1 MVHYNCSSSQKG
13 NVTRSPLNWQLHNIY
28 GQKLSKFKSV
38 KCMLGL
44 LDSLRHAEGRL
55 DLPGRAEQRAGP
67 RLAPRHEEGA
77 LLRGPAGVT
86 PLLPPD
92 LSWGAPHTIR
102 EGGAGVPTLPLVT
115 SSTSLQSWC
124 QYCPGSHLTLISPGE
139 KRMIYVLDN
148 LGSILCVQVSSLRF

>member
-1 MVHYNCSSSQKG
+1 
-13 NVTRSPLNWQLHNIY
+13 
-28 GQKLSKFKSV
+28 
-38 KCMLGL
+38 MLGL

-92 LSWGAPHTIR
+92 LG
-102 EGGAGVPTLPLVT
+102 
-115 SSTSLQSWC
+115 
-124 QYCPGSHLTLISPGE
+124 
-139 KRMIYVLDN
+139 
-148 LGSILCVQVSSLRF
+148 